1 VIFEI
6 FCANIPGDL
15 PDRNFHRRPQRSQRL
30 ASPSVFPREAGAN
43 RERERRRREG
53 LLQGEERRSRARDRL
68 VAYAPLRACSLLWTV
83 RSIYD
88 LRRMP
93 YGWRRCEQSYN
104 SVDAQK
110 ADCEKTFPGRFT
122 TNHSIVCSQNVPKCF
137 RSDHRTISS
146 TLLCFDE
153 EVGRL
158 LSLAV
163 APVTLANDGFCI
175 SRSVFS
181 SP

>member
-1 VIFEI
+1 MFPAIGWTGAFTEGPKDHKYLVSSFAGKTGLIGPLQPI
-6 FCANIPGDL
+6 SLC
-15 PDRNFHRRPQRSQRL
+15 SL
-30 ASPSVFPREAGAN
+30 AP
-43 RERERRRREG
+43 
-53 LLQGEERRSRARDRL
+53 
-68 VAYAPLRACSLLWTV
+68 CSLLWTV

-93 YGWRRCEQSYN
+93 YGWRRCEKSYN

-110 ADCEKTFPGRFT
+110 ADCQKTFPGRFT

-163 APVTLANDGFCI
+163 APVTLANDGICI